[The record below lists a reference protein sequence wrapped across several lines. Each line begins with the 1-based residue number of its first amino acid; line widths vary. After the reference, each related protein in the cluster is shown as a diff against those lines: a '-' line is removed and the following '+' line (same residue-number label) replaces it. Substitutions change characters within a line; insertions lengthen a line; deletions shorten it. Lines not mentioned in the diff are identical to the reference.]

1 MEPIVARSLPLNFGT
16 ARHGL
21 EVNGCTQLQRNEHFV
36 CRNITLAADTVECDW
51 QVQLENKLHV
61 MWNW

>member
-36 CRNITLAADTVECDW
+36 CRNITVAADTVECDW
-51 QVQLENKLHV
+51 QVPLEN
-61 MWNW
+61 NWKTNCP

>member
-21 EVNGCTQLQRNEHFV
+21 EVKGCTQLQRNEHFV

-51 QVQLENKLHV
+51 QVPSENKLHV